1 MVSLFYAIAG
11 SESRHKTKAYFIA
24 TFLET
29 VAFPDLIWMI

>member
-11 SESRHKTKAYFIA
+11 STSLIRQSYLIA

-29 VAFPDLIWMI
+29 VEFPDLIWMM